1 MFLQK
6 KYQLKNISLL
16 MYRLKTPLGNLCMK
30 LHNKF
35 YKKSNLDIR
44 NFRGQGYDNGSNMKG
59 KNKGVQARMLQENPR
74 AFFMPCGCHSL
85 NLVLSDSAI
94 SCTECVTFF
103 GIIQRVYTLFS
114 ASVGRWK
121 ILTDSLPFL
130 TVKPLCTTR
139 WESRINSLKS
149 FRFQIVEIH
158 DALITLSE
166 NVSSDAAI
174 RHEAQTLATQICD
187 FEFIVTLVICYDIL
201 HQVNIVSK
209 SMQSINMDLN
219 SAVTLLD
226 SCINYIRKYRVS
238 GFERTLVD
246 AKQLAENLDVDAV
259 FVDKRVRRKKRA
271 IMYETPDE
279 IMTDPHERFKICVFN
294 VILDKADVSLNERF
308 KQLKFFE
315 ETWGFLFKL
324 KDLPIVSELEK
335 LCQNLET
342 QLSDDTDQD
351 INGKELCVE
360 LQSVSSLF
368 PKDVNTPLET
378 LNFIRKN
385 NLENTLPN
393 VWIALRILLTIPITV
408 ASGERSFSKLKLIK
422 TYLRSSMTQERLNSL
437 ALLSIENELIS
448 EVDISNKVKEFADMK
463 ARKKF
468 I

>member
-1 MFLQK
+1 M
-6 KYQLKNISLL
+6 
-16 MYRLKTPLGNLCMK
+16 TG
-30 LHNKF
+30 
-35 YKKSNLDIR
+35 
-44 NFRGQGYDNGSNMKG
+44 
-59 KNKGVQARMLQENPR
+59 E
-74 AFFMPCGCHSL
+74 
-85 NLVLSDSAI
+85 
-94 SCTECVTFF
+94 
-103 GIIQRVYTLFS
+103 
-114 ASVGRWK
+114 
-121 ILTDSLPFL
+121 
-130 TVKPLCTTR
+130 
-139 WESRINSLKS
+139 
-149 FRFQIVEIH
+149 VEIH
-158 DALITLSE
+158 DALITLSK

-187 FEFIVTLVICYDIL
+187 FEFIVTLVIWYDIL
-201 HQVNIVSK
+201 HQVNI
-209 SMQSINMDLN
+209 
-219 SAVTLLD
+219 
-226 SCINYIRKYRVS
+226 YRIS
-238 GFERTLVD
+238 GFERTLID
-246 AKQLAENLDVDAV
+246 AEQLAENLDVDAV

-271 IMYETPDE
+271 FMYETLDE
-279 IMTDPHERFKICVFN
+279 IMTDPHERFKIRVFN

-308 KQLKFFE
+308 KQLKSFE

-351 INGKELCVE
+351 INGKEILFVE

-385 NLENTLPN
+385 NLENTLLN

-422 TYLRSSMTQERLNSL
+422 TYLRSFMTQERLNSL

-463 ARKKF
+463 ARKTF